1 MKPAPIPSNEVERQ
15 KSLEAMSVLSTPRDP
30 ELDRI
35 TRLAERLFG
44 SDIVAIS
51 LLDNDRQFF
60 KSRVNL
66 SVSETSR
73 DISFCG
79 HAVMYDAPLVVPN
92 ALEDERFYDNP
103 LVTGGPEIRSYLGVP
118 ISNQQGYKLGTLC
131 VIDGNQRNFTKEEIQ
146 TLQDLAR
153 WVETVLALRYTER
166 SQQQLL
172 KDLDTAQRELLID
185 TLTGIWNRRGLEELL
200 SREISA
206 AQMKKTPV
214 GIFMLDIDHFKSI
227 NDTNGHLIG
236 DKVIQSISEIMSSSL
251 RDQDITGRFGGE
263 EFVCILPG
271 LRLERMMYLGYK
283 ICETIAEQCK
293 VPNKDGEQIS
303 VTVSVGATWV
313 SPQTTQLYGS
323 EQILQMADDALYKA
337 KQAGRNTVRY
347 LPLDAHGSLEALDEA
362 PPESPAV

>member
-1 MKPAPIPSNEVERQ
+1 VKPAPVPSDEVDRQ
-15 KSLEAMSVLSTPRDP
+15 KSLEAMGLLSTPRDP

-66 SVSETSR
+66 SVSETGR

-79 HAVMYDAPLVVPN
+79 HAVMHDAPLVISN
-92 ALEDERFYDNP
+92 ALDDDRFHDNP

-131 VIDGNQRNFTKEEIQ
+131 IIDSKKRDFTKDEIA
-146 TLQDLAR
+146 TLQDLAH
-153 WVETVLALRYTER
+153 WVETVIALRYSER
-166 SQQQLL
+166 SQKQLL
-172 KDLDTAQRELLID
+172 EDLNTAQRDVLID

-200 SREISA
+200 GREISS
-206 AQMKKTPV
+206 AQIKSAPV
-214 GIFMLDIDHFKSI
+214 GIFMLDIDHFKRV
-227 NDTNGHLIG
+227 NDTYGHLIG
-236 DKVIQSISEIMSSSL
+236 DKVIQSISEIMASSM
-251 RDQDITGRFGGE
+251 RDQDIIGRFGGE

-283 ICETIAEQCK
+283 LCETFREQCK
-293 VPNKDGEQIS
+293 VTNKDGELVS
-303 VTVSVGATWV
+303 VTVSVGATWL
-313 SPQTTQLYGS
+313 SPHATTKYSSDQVLQT
-323 EQILQMADDALYKA
+323 ADDALYEA
-337 KQAGRNTVRY
+337 KEGGRDTVRY
-347 LPLDAHGSLEALDEA
+347 IPLDEHGSLETLE
-362 PPESPAV
+362 E